1 VPDTG
6 RSSSLSYK
14 TRPSGLVAKEQRVDD
29 LEGGRTLQAHIK
41 SFVRHSHRTAPELER
56 FAFRILENRVV
67 LKTKLRRA
75 IRIGIGL
82 RPESLLKGANWAKFT
97 GFRKQCPARRAGSFG
112 ITVRIRIPV
121 HVWVAVSDWCERLIG
136 KLAGGSA
143 TRFAACPEPRS
154 FRSLRSLP
162 GNINR

>member
-1 VPDTG
+1 MPDTG

-14 TRPSGLVAKEQRVDD
+14 TRPSGLVAKELRVDD
-29 LEGGRTLQAHIK
+29 LEGGRTLQVHIK

-82 RPESLLKGANWAKFT
+82 RPKSLLKGANWAKFT
-97 GFRKQCPARRAGSFG
+97 DFRKQRTARRTGWFR
-112 ITVRIRIPV
+112 IRVRIRIPV
-121 HVWVAVSDWCERLIG
+121 HVSVAAFEGSETLIG
-136 KLAGGSA
+136 KISRWIRHSVRG
-143 TRFAACPEPRS
+143 
-154 FRSLRSLP
+154 LP
-162 GNINR
+162 GAPVFWITTKFARQY